1 MLQAPDYID
10 VDLQNVT
17 GATRFTWKASDGL
30 TLSAHI
36 WEPDTPRNPT
46 VLCLSGLTRNTRD
59 FYQLANFL
67 RENGHRVIAMDYR
80 GRGLSDHSKD
90 YETYSLDQ
98 EADDIDRGIEA
109 LGLEKFALIGTS
121 RGGLHSFSMAQR
133 HPERLLSVI
142 INDIGPVIEP
152 PALDDIIA
160 SVGTVMSQ
168 PNMKTAAERL
178 TSIHATAFTAMSE
191 TDWITFANQ
200 LYAPNS
206 DGVSLR
212 YDKRLG
218 DILRGDKK
226 AAPEDD
232 LWQSFSALK
241 PFPHLLLHGQNS
253 RLLTTKTVKKMR
265 QLHEKMELSVIP
277 NQGHA
282 PLLWD
287 QPTQTRILNFIRQH
301 V

>member
-67 RENGHRVIAMDYR
+67 RENSHRVIAMDYR

-168 PNMKTAAERL
+168 PNMKAAAERL
-178 TSIHATAFTAMSE
+178 ASIHATAFPTMSE

-218 DILRGDKK
+218 DTLRGNNK
-226 AAPEDD
+226 AAPEND

-253 RLLTTKTVKKMR
+253 RLLTTKTVNKMQ
-265 QLHEKMELSVIP
+265 QLHEKMKLSVIP

-287 QPTQTRILNFIRQH
+287 QPTQTRIFNFIRQH

>member
-10 VDLQNVT
+10 VDLQNVA

-36 WEPDTPRNPT
+36 WDPDIPRNPT

-59 FYQLANFL
+59 FYHLANFL

-80 GRGLSDHSKD
+80 GRGLSDHSED
-90 YETYSLDQ
+90 FETYSLDQ

-152 PALDDIIA
+152 PALDDIIT

-168 PNMKTAAERL
+168 PNMKAAAERL
-178 TSIHATAFTAMSE
+178 ASIHATAFTAMSE
-191 TDWITFANQ
+191 ADWITFANQ

-212 YDKRLG
+212 YDKHLG
-218 DILRGDKK
+218 DTLRGDKK
-226 AAPEDD
+226 AVPEDD
-232 LWQSFSALK
+232 LWMSFSALK

-253 RLLTTKTVKKMR
+253 RLLTTKTVEKMQ
-265 QLHEKMELSVIP
+265 QLHEKMELAVIP

-287 QPTQTRILNFIRQH
+287 QPTQRSILNFIRQH
-301 V
+301 A